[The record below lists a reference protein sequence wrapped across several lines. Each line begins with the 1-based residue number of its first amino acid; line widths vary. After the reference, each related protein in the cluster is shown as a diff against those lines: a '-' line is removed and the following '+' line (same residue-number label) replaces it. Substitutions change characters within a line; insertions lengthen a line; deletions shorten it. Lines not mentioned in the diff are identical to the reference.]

1 MRTFRERVAPA
12 AAAAVL
18 LLGACGRGPLDA
30 SPLPGVQGEA
40 TVTVSR
46 VSGGVRLVNGT
57 GRGVAY
63 VVSNPDWLGLLAIC
77 IDPGAS
83 CVRLAAGASVVVPH
97 AEIHGWETGVRQ
109 AVVRWWHVEPAGT
122 GWRAGEIHE
131 VPVGL

>member
-18 LLGACGRGPLDA
+18 LLGACGQGPLDG
-30 SPLPGVQGEA
+30 SPLPGVQDEA

-46 VSGGVRLVNGT
+46 VAGGVRLVNGT

-63 VVSNPDWLGLLAIC
+63 VVSNPEWLGLLALC
-77 IDPGAS
+77 EDPGPS
-83 CVRLAAGASVVVPH
+83 CVRLAAGAAVVVPH
-97 AEIHGWETGVRQ
+97 AGIHGWEPGVRQ
-109 AVVRWWHVEPAGT
+109 AVVRWWHVEPAGA

-131 VPVGL
+131 VPVAL